1 MTGQDAVQTAEAFH
15 ATLEIDGVILSKL
28 DGDARGG
35 AALSVKEVIGRPI
48 AFASTGEKLDA
59 FEQFHPDRMAGRI
72 LGMGDML
79 TLIEQAEKAFEK
91 DQAEQAAMKMME
103 GEFTLDDFLDQMQ
116 QIKKMGPLGG
126 LLGMMPGIPKE
137 LKGAEIGDDDLK
149 PVEAIIR
156 SMTLDERRQP
166 QIINGTRRTRIAT
179 GSGTTVGDVNRLVK
193 QFGEMQKMM
202 KRFGGM
208 GKKGKKGRGGFPGL
222 GGGMPDL
229 AELQN
234 LQNLPGRP

>member
-1 MTGQDAVQTAEAFH
+1 M
-15 ATLEIDGVILSKL
+15 ILSKL

-48 AFASTGEKLDA
+48 VFASTGEKLDA

-103 GEFTLDDFLDQMQ
+103 GEFTLDDFLEQMQ
-116 QIKKMGPLGG
+116 PIKKMGSLGG
-126 LLGMMPGIPKE
+126 LLGMMPGMPKE
-137 LKGAEIGDDDLK
+137 LKDAEIGDDDLK

-166 QIINGTRRTRIAT
+166 QIINGSRRDADRH
-179 GSGTTVGDVNRLVK
+179 RLRHDRRRREPPRQAVRRDA
-193 QFGEMQKMM
+193 EDDEAI
-202 KRFGGM
+202 RGM

-234 LQNLPGRP
+234 SAEPARPSLMVSAHHRSAT